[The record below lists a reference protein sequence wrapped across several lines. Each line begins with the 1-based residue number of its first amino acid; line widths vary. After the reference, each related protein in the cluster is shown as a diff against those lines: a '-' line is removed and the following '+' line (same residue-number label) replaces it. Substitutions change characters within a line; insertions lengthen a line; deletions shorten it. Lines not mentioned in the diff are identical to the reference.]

1 MNGYDSVERKVE
13 SKEKLE
19 SNRVGCCS
27 SDRWKTC
34 IVMSEKF
41 NEDVKRWSRTSSKTL
56 LSSTSNKFFYELFL
70 AVFFFRR
77 VQSAVEPEWPVE
89 WHKYLHK

>member
-1 MNGYDSVERKVE
+1 
-13 SKEKLE
+13 
-19 SNRVGCCS
+19 
-27 SDRWKTC
+27 
-34 IVMSEKF
+34 MSEKF

-77 VQSAVEPEWPVE
+77 VQSAVEPE
-89 WHKYLHK
+89 